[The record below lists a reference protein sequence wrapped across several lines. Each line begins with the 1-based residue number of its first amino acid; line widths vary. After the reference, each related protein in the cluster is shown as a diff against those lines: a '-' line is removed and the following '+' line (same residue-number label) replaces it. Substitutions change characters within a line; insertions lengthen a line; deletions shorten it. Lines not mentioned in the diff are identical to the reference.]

1 MPNGLVYEGVQAEPL
16 EYSGGS
22 AAQSSLLHC
31 FDELL
36 GVKHDGNSGKSSRH
50 LTCDS
55 ELFGSQGPCSY
66 PGAFLN
72 RMRSYMPP
80 AHRKLIEDISVQ
92 PSLKSFVQQQAS
104 EHLNQAFHGCVTK
117 LLALRNYHIS
127 VVSRFITVPA
137 ARARQIRDETF
148 EAEEEV
154 ISKAPAGLEERGTGG
169 SSLMMFL
176 KNVRNETKDALLSER
191 SEEAKPK
198 SWSWPALIERYKV
211 DVCMYVCMCVQYM
224 YM

>member
-36 GVKHDGNSGKSSRH
+36 GVKHDGHSGKSYRH
-50 LTCDS
+50 LTCDTD
-55 ELFGSQGPCSY
+55 LFDSQGPSY
-66 PGAFLN
+66 TGAFLN

-80 AHRKLIEDISVQ
+80 AHRQLIEDISIQ
-92 PSLKSFVQQQAS
+92 PSLKGFVQQQAS
-104 EHLNQAFHGCVTK
+104 EHLNQAFHRCVTK

-127 VVSRFITVPA
+127 VVSRYITVPA
-137 ARARQIRDETF
+137 ARARQIRDATF
-148 EAEEEV
+148 EVEEEI
-154 ISKAPAGLEERGTGG
+154 ISKAPAVLEERGTGG

-198 SWSWPALIERYKV
+198 S
-211 DVCMYVCMCVQYM
+211 
-224 YM
+224 